1 MKSKIFVPAL
11 IASVLTAVVVI
22 AATAGKSPQKQKDEP
37 EKSLAMQTLDID
49 GSVAAYAREAKARGL
64 KRIVIPSQRF
74 SYDGEEAGL
83 DEAMSDHSL
92 VVARAIEKR
101 SLLVRPDLIT
111 TWYKFKVTDTLSK
124 KKASPSDC
132 TECTPPAPPEEM
144 LPLKPD
150 EILVP
155 KVGGTVIVDGV
166 EVTMVN
172 SVFPDYKMAQDYLL
186 LLSEVTREVANV
198 RAGALGAFTISADGT
213 LEPIDKKSN
222 RIEQDLKK
230 RFKGSLHELKKQL
243 KEKASPEK

>member
-22 AATAGKSPQKQKDEP
+22 TATTGKSPQKQKDEP
-37 EKSLAMQTLDID
+37 DKSLAMQTLDID

-64 KRIVIPSQRF
+64 QRITIPAKRF
-74 SYDGEEAGL
+74 SYDGEMAGL
-83 DEAMSDHSL
+83 DEALSDHSL
-92 VVARAIEKR
+92 VVARAVEKR
-101 SLLVRPDLIT
+101 SLLTRADLIT
-111 TWYKFKVTDTLSK
+111 TWYKFKISDTVLK
-124 KKASPSDC
+124 RKASPSDC
-132 TECTPPAPPEEM
+132 TECTPPAPPQEM
-144 LPLKPD
+144 LPLAHD

-155 KVGGTVIVDGV
+155 KIGGTVIVDGV

-213 LEPIDKKSN
+213 LESIDKKSN

-243 KEKASPEK
+243 KEKASTEK